1 MSYIEERHNYCFYG
15 IVGYQNKWKKRMDQ
29 VELLGLILIHIMN
42 YKIVFSSIEEF
53 KVPQILLVNISIPFS
68 NLQCFSFT
76 LNS

>member
-1 MSYIEERHNYCFYG
+1 
-15 IVGYQNKWKKRMDQ
+15 MDQ

-68 NLQCFSFT
+68 NLQCFLFT